1 MPPEP
6 AAARPSG
13 LPRLGWG
20 VKIGWAVFFVLL
32 AAGLVLAVLDRGT
45 VPVLLDSISQ

>member
-6 AAARPSG
+6 AAARPVG
-13 LPRLGWG
+13 PPRLGWG

-32 AAGLVLAVLDRGT
+32 ASGLVLAVLDRGA

>member
-6 AAARPSG
+6 AAARPAG
-13 LPRLGWG
+13 QPRLGWG
-20 VKIGWAVFFVLL
+20 VKIGWMVFFAVLV
-32 AAGLVLAVLDRGT
+32 AGLALAVLDGGA

>member
-6 AAARPSG
+6 AAARSPG
-13 LPRLGWG
+13 PPRLGWG

-32 AAGLVLAVLDRGT
+32 AAGLALSVLDGGS
-45 VPVLLDSISQ
+45 VPVLLDSISR

>member
-6 AAARPSG
+6 AAARPAG
-13 LPRLGWG
+13 PPRLGWG
-20 VKIGWAVFFVLL
+20 VKIGWVVFFVLL
-32 AAGLVLAVLDRGT
+32 LAGLALAVLDRGS